1 MRSIYLGTNLS
12 SKKKIEEFLIRNKI
26 KSITYEE
33 SAPPKYIKDIY
44 EVAKKLK
51 IVVIK
56 MTCGLNTENKEYFI
70 DQTKINFCDKV
81 IFPNKIPKVINK
93 NAIEKIEFF
102 GSLRYSLKWI
112 HILSSL
118 DKKKELGR
126 KKVLGFF
133 KKYQSKESQIVEKLI
148 KKLKKNNKFTI
159 ISREKPRDI
168 FPSKCNKFEN
178 DFFSSSQLIIL
189 SDFILTSRPS
199 SILIEALLI
208 KKKIILLNYANKV
221 LTKSPFNKSKAFIK
235 VHSEKNVFK
244 VLNTKNVKNYEK
256 NRNIF
261 LDKFLLDWKNSKLVK
276 NRYINLYNL
285 N

>member
-1 MRSIYLGTNLS
+1 M
-12 SKKKIEEFLIRNKI
+12 
-26 KSITYEE
+26 
-33 SAPPKYIKDIY
+33 
-44 EVAKKLK
+44 
-51 IVVIK
+51 
-56 MTCGLNTENKEYFI
+56 
-70 DQTKINFCDKV
+70 
-81 IFPNKIPKVINK
+81 
-93 NAIEKIEFF
+93 
-102 GSLRYSLKWI
+102 
-112 HILSSL
+112 
-118 DKKKELGR
+118 
-126 KKVLGFF
+126 
-133 KKYQSKESQIVEKLI
+133 
-148 KKLKKNNKFTI
+148 
-159 ISREKPRDI
+159 
-168 FPSKCNKFEN
+168 
-178 DFFSSSQLIIL
+178 IIL